1 MGSIEYFSIEPLNR
15 STTGI
20 FSYDNGAPVI
30 QFAVGD
36 VEKYLIGNSVR
47 VSFDFKVKNA
57 GTDAAV
63 TSSQECGV
71 SSSCGLHSVIQ
82 QLDISSYKSNIMLE
96 SIRNYGRMVSTLY
109 NCSFCDQ
116 LELTDKGTNEGIS
129 PSQQF
134 NNDNV
139 GIDVGG
145 NNTKHL
151 SYTLPLYCGLLQSQ
165 PVFLGQNGLKGL
177 KLNINL
183 APSSNVITRLT
194 GSATYTYEIYNVRL
208 IGQYYNPSP
217 DEFSAGRIKSGFIS
231 SYEGIQRANG
241 RSASSEELETAWS
254 EAVDMGNGGAN
265 QPPYE
270 YYSITGFV
278 DSLNSNQSS
287 HSLNLGL
294 SKVRSVFMNYIPSSY
309 INNFAYDGMA
319 PRHFVDDAGNL
330 APVVNYKV
338 SRSGVLFPNRF
349 DTTTN
354 ARGHMAN
361 GTTNDRR
368 SAIYQSLINAV
379 KVFYDNHYQSG
390 NFANS
395 IDSREQFYGYE
406 TADTIATKTAGLG
419 MNFSNISSVG
429 VDFSFSPLQL
439 EIETLL
445 TGGPVNH
452 TIYLFAINKN
462 TLMFSGN
469 SVRVMN

>member
-1 MGSIEYFSIEPLNR
+1 M
-15 STTGI
+15 
-20 FSYDNGAPVI
+20 
-30 QFAVGD
+30 
-36 VEKYLIGNSVR
+36 
-47 VSFDFKVKNA
+47 SFDFKVN
-57 GTDAAV
+57 DAATGNVV
-63 TSSQECGV
+63 TTSQECGV
-71 SSSCGLHSVIQ
+71 SASCGLHSCVQ

-134 NNDNV
+134 NNNNV
-139 GIDVGG
+139 GIDIDG
-145 NNTKHL
+145 NNLQNT
-151 SYTLPLYCGLLQSQ
+151 SYTIPLYCGLLQSQ

-183 APSSNVITRLT
+183 APSSNVVTRLT
-194 GSATYTYEIYNVRL
+194 GSKTYTYELSNVRL

-231 SYEGIQRANG
+231 SYEGIQRGAG
-241 RSASSEELETAWS
+241 RSVGSDELETAWS
-254 EAVDMGNGGAN
+254 EAVDMGKGGAN

-319 PRHFVDDAGNL
+319 PRHFVDSDGNL

-354 ARGHMAN
+354 ARGYMAN

-368 SAIYQSLINAV
+368 SAIYQSLINSV

-390 NFANS
+390 NFSNA
-395 IDSREQFYGYE
+395 IDSETQFYNYE
-406 TADTIATKTAGLG
+406 TDDKIVTKTAGLG

-445 TGGPVNH
+445 TASPVNH
-452 TIYLFAINKN
+452 TIYLYAINKN

>member
-47 VSFDFKVKNA
+47 MSFDFKVKNA

-71 SSSCGLHSVIQ
+71 SSSCGLHSCIQ
-82 QLDISSYKSNIMLE
+82 QL
-96 SIRNYGRMVSTLY
+96 
-109 NCSFCDQ
+109 
-116 LELTDKGTNEGIS
+116 
-129 PSQQF
+129 
-134 NNDNV
+134 
-139 GIDVGG
+139 
-145 NNTKHL
+145 
-151 SYTLPLYCGLLQSQ
+151 
-165 PVFLGQNGLKGL
+165 VFLGQNGLKGL

-194 GSATYTYEIYNVRL
+194 GSATYTYEISNVRL

-241 RSASSEELETAWS
+241 RSASSDELETAWS

-354 ARGHMAN
+354 SRGHMTN

-390 NFANS
+390 NFSNAL
-395 IDSREQFYGYE
+395 DSRKQFYGYE
-406 TADTIATKTAGLG
+406 TADTIVTKTAGLG